1 MKNNKGMLV
10 VLSAPSGCGK
20 DTVYKALKEL
30 RDDVVESVSATTRS
44 PRNGEINGVNYF
56 FKTVDEF
63 KEMINNNQ
71 LLEHTCYNGN
81 YYGTPINGVNKAVDE
96 GKICLLIIEVEGA
109 KNVMKLIPDAVTIFL
124 LPPSIEELERRL
136 MLRGTDDIEDV
147 KSRIEIAREEIKLAP
162 LYDYTVINDD
172 IDDAVAEVNNIINKE
187 LEAHNN

>member
-1 MKNNKGMLV
+1 MMNKRGMLV

-20 DTVYKALKEL
+20 DTVFKALRLL
-30 RDDVVESVSATTRS
+30 RDDCVESISATTRA
-44 PRNGEINGVNYF
+44 PRNGEIDGVNYY

-63 KEMINNNQ
+63 KSMIDNNQ

-81 YYGTPINGVNKAVDE
+81 YYGTPIAGVNNAIDN

-109 KNVMKLIPDAVTIFL
+109 QNVKKLFPDSVTIFL

-136 MLRGTDDIEDV
+136 ISRGTDDIEDV
-147 KSRIEIAREEIKLAP
+147 KSRIEIARDEIKLAP
-162 LYDYTVINDD
+162 LYQYTVVNDN

>member
-1 MKNNKGMLV
+1 MMKNKGLLV

-20 DTVYKALKEL
+20 DTVYRALEEL
-30 RDDVVESVSATTRS
+30 RNDVVESVSATTRS
-44 PRNGEINGVNYF
+44 PRNGEIDGVNYY

-81 YYGTPINGVNKAVDE
+81 YYGTPLAGINKAVDD
-96 GKICLLIIEVEGA
+96 GKVCVLIIEVEGA

-124 LPPSIEELERRL
+124 LPPSFEELERRL
-136 MLRGTDDIEDV
+136 LSRGTDDIEDV
-147 KSRIEIAREEIKLAP
+147 KSRIDIAREEIKLAP

-187 LEAHNN
+187 LEAHNS